1 MKSKVNSNDLI
12 FIGLIIAVF
21 FAAAL
26 ILIQS
31 RKYDAH
37 LRKIN
42 PNYPFPTFLGIVKST
57 SILTFILLILK
68 LSFEKLF
75 FYLNEWILLDI
86 YKNNPDKK
94 EKNKYKR
101 KLAIY
106 GVKFFHYLFITIH
119 SYFVYDHLDYFPKEL
134 FGHGDLKNLYAKG
147 LQNFSFFERPR
158 YFDFHYLLNLA
169 YTFAD
174 LICVVFV
181 YDRQTDILAMI
192 FHHFCTI
199 SLMVFSYYGHF
210 DSIGCLILFLHNF
223 SDIFVYLGRA
233 FLYAKLPTIL
243 KQLITISLL
252 SFFVYCRLY
261 VYGILIHDYF
271 VYFIWETYHIK
282 FAYQISLVSLYILHC
297 TWTYKLIK
305 IVYNSVTKA
314 KFDDS
319 RSFVKEKEN

>member
-181 YDRQTDILAMI
+181 YDRQTDILAMV

-243 KQLITISLL
+243 KQLITINLL

-297 TWTYKLIK
+297 LWTYKLIK

-319 RSFVKEKEN
+319 RTFIKEKKN

>member
-1 MKSKVNSNDLI
+1 MKLKTNSNDLL

-21 FAAAL
+21 FAASL

-42 PNYPFPTFLGIVKST
+42 PNYPFPTFLGMVKST

-75 FYLNEWILLDI
+75 YYLNECILLDK
-86 YKNNPDKK
+86 YKNNPDKA

-106 GVKFFHYLFITIH
+106 GVKFFHYLIITIH
-119 SYFVYDHLDYFPKEL
+119 SYFVYDQIDFFPKEL
-134 FGHGDLKNLYAKG
+134 FGHGDLKNLYGKG

-181 YDRQTDILAMI
+181 YDRQTDILAMV

-282 FAYQISLVSLYILHC
+282 LAYQISLVSLYILHC
-297 TWTYKLIK
+297 NWTYKLIK

>member
-1 MKSKVNSNDLI
+1 MQFREKGDILFV
-12 FIGLIIAVF
+12 GLIVAVL
-21 FAAAL
+21 FAGSL
-26 ILIQS
+26 IVIQS
-31 RKYDAH
+31 RKYTES

-42 PNYPFPTFLGIVKST
+42 PDYQFPTLLGMLKST
-57 SILTFILLILK
+57 SILTFILFLLK
-68 LSFEKLF
+68 LSFEKIF
-75 FYLNEWILLDI
+75 YYLNECILLDK

-106 GVKFFHYLFITIH
+106 GLKFFHYLIITIH
-119 SYFVYDHLDYFPKEL
+119 SYFVYDKLDFFPYQL
-134 FGHGDLKNLYAKG
+134 FGHGNMNNMYARG
-147 LQNFSFFERPR
+147 AHSFCFFERPK

-174 LICVVFV
+174 LFCVVFI
-181 YDRQTDILAMI
+181 YDSQSDILVMV
-192 FHHFCTI
+192 FHHLVTI
-199 SLMVFSYYGHF
+199 SLIVFSYYNHY
-210 DSIGCLILFLHNF
+210 DSIGALILFLHNF

-243 KQLITISLL
+243 KKLITITLL

-261 VYGILIHDYF
+261 VYGLLIHGFFAYYNLESF
-271 VYFIWETYHIK
+271 HIK
-282 FAYQISLVSLYILHC
+282 FAFQICLISLYILHC

-314 KFDDS
+314 TFDDS
-319 RSFVKEKEN
+319 RKFIKEKKEV

>member
-1 MKSKVNSNDLI
+1 MQLKGKGGDLL
-12 FIGLIIAVF
+12 FIGLILAVF
-21 FAAAL
+21 FAGSL
-26 ILIQS
+26 ILIQT

-42 PNYPFPTFLGIVKST
+42 PNYPFPTFLGMVKST
-57 SILTFILLILK
+57 TILTFILFILK
-68 LSFEKLF
+68 VSFEKLF
-75 FYLNEWILLDI
+75 YYLNECILLDK
-86 YKNNPDKK
+86 YKNNPNIA

-106 GVKFFHYLFITIH
+106 GVKFFHYLIITIH

-134 FGHGDLKNLYAKG
+134 FGHGDMNNLYAKG
-147 LQNFSFFERPR
+147 IQNFSFFDRPK

-174 LICVVFV
+174 LLCVIFV
-181 YDRQTDILAMI
+181 YDKQTDILVMI

-199 SLMVFSYYGHF
+199 SLIVFSYYGHF

-243 KQLITISLL
+243 KQLISINLL
-252 SFFVYCRLY
+252 FFFAYCRLY
-261 VYGILIHDYF
+261 VYGLLIHGYF
-271 VYFIWETYHIK
+271 VYFVWESYHIK
-282 FAYQISLVSLYILHC
+282 LAYQILLCSLYTLHC

-314 KFDDS
+314 TFDDS
-319 RSFVKEKEN
+319 RKFVKEKTN

>member
-1 MKSKVNSNDLI
+1 MQLKGKGGDLL
-12 FIGLIIAVF
+12 FIGLILAVF
-21 FAAAL
+21 FAGSL
-26 ILIQS
+26 ILIQT

-42 PNYPFPTFLGIVKST
+42 PNYPFPTFLGMVKST
-57 SILTFILLILK
+57 TILTFILFILK
-68 LSFEKLF
+68 VSFEKLF
-75 FYLNEWILLDI
+75 YYLNECILLDK
-86 YKNNPDKK
+86 YKNNPNIA

-106 GVKFFHYLFITIH
+106 GVKFFHYLIITIH

-134 FGHGDLKNLYAKG
+134 FGHGDMNNLYAKG
-147 LQNFSFFERPR
+147 IQNFSFFDRPK

-174 LICVVFV
+174 LLCVIFV
-181 YDRQTDILAMI
+181 YDKQTDILVMI

-199 SLMVFSYYGHF
+199 SLIVFSYYGHF

-243 KQLITISLL
+243 KQLITINLL
-252 SFFVYCRLY
+252 FFFAYCRLY
-261 VYGILIHDYF
+261 VYGLLIHGYF
-271 VYFIWETYHIK
+271 VYFVWESYHIK
-282 FAYQISLVSLYILHC
+282 LAYQILLCSLYILHC

-314 KFDDS
+314 TFDDS
-319 RSFVKEKEN
+319 RKFVKEKTN

>member
-158 YFDFHYLLNLA
+158 FFDFHYLLNLA

-181 YDRQTDILAMI
+181 YDRQTDILAMV

-243 KQLITISLL
+243 KQLITINLL

-271 VYFIWETYHIK
+271 VYFIWESYHIK

-297 TWTYKLIK
+297 LWTYKLIK
-305 IVYNSVTKA
+305 IVYNFVTKS

-319 RSFVKEKEN
+319 RSFIKEKKN

>member
-1 MKSKVNSNDLI
+1 MKLKANSNDLL

-21 FAAAL
+21 FAASL

-42 PNYPFPTFLGIVKST
+42 PNYPFPTFLGMVKST

-75 FYLNEWILLDI
+75 YYLNECILLDK
-86 YKNNPDKK
+86 YKNNPDKA

-106 GVKFFHYLFITIH
+106 GVKFFHYLIITIH
-119 SYFVYDHLDYFPKEL
+119 SYFVYDQIDFFPKEL
-134 FGHGDLKNLYAKG
+134 FGHGDLKNLYGKG

-174 LICVVFV
+174 LICVV
-181 YDRQTDILAMI
+181 
-192 FHHFCTI
+192 
-199 SLMVFSYYGHF
+199 YYGHF